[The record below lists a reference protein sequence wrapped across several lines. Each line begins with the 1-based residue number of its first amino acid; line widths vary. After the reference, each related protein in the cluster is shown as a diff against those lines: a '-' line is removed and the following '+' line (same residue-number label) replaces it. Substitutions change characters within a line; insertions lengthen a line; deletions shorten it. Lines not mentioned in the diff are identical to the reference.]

1 MTQPKTPEEQKLDAR
16 KMKII
21 NALRWSSRQASA
33 KPLRRMATSGIWKHF
48 TRFDGLLPASLEE
61 RVPIN

>member
-21 NALRWSSRQASA
+21 NVLRHNAVALS
-33 KPLRRMATSGIWKHF
+33 T
-48 TRFDGLLPASLEE
+48 
-61 RVPIN
+61 